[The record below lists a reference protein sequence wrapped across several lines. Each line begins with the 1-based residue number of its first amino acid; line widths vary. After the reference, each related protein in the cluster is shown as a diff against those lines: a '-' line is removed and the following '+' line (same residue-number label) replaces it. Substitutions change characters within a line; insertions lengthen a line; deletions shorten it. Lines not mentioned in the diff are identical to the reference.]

1 MADDIWNSPIVSGW
15 GEWGEW
21 GEPGEL
27 EEYPSDYEREMR
39 RSEAVDNEMRN
50 ISNYTE
56 IGQAVWAKEEND
68 VVEIEISGKGK
79 DKYKI
84 ISVESG

>member
-1 MADDIWNSPIVSGW
+1 MEENTTPI
-15 GEWGEW
+15 
-21 GEPGEL
+21 EPKLKCIYGNVIKIQNL
-27 EEYPSDYEREMR
+27 RTMVTRSYLLVPPTKERF
-39 RSEAVDNEMRN
+39 DQKH